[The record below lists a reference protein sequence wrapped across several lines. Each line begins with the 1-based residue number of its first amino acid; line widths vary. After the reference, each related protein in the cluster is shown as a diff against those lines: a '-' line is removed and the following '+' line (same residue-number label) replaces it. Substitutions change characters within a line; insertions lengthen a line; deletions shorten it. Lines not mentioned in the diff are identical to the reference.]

1 MNINTQL
8 GMRIRYLR
16 KQKGMSQLDLA
27 LEAEINKNYISDL
40 ERGCRN
46 PSILILEKIAKAL
59 EVSLEM
65 LFQGIESFED

>member
-1 MNINTQL
+1 MNVLTQL

-40 ERGCRN
+40 ERGSRN

-59 EVSLEM
+59 GVSLEI
-65 LFQGIESFED
+65 LFQGIETF